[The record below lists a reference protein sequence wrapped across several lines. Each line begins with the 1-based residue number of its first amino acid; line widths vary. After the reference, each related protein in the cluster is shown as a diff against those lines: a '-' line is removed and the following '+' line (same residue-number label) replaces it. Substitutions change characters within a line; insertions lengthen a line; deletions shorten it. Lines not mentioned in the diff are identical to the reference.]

1 MANIDQLTLFDTGE
15 NVNRRARK
23 PDVLKNIEFMDLE
36 SIVRQ
41 LGKHR
46 NLNERKYIH
55 LGYPSYYGR
64 IPRFEVIRNR
74 VIMENGGR
82 FEGNYDP
89 SDFDLIIMK
98 YEMNDQNQ
106 AVYSQKL
113 LYVDDRG
120 QTWTGRLNLV
130 FADRVEYQRT
140 FRAVDYVTFEN
151 QEPQF
156 LGASVDSW
164 KMNNRLMREDEYVL
178 VNDRESIWRKL
189 ESDNLYTYL
198 FAKDEGI
205 QCPEIL
211 FMAPELE
218 QLKKAGYAFSDY
230 FPA

>member
-46 NLNERKYIH
+46 NLNERQYIH
-55 LGYPSYYGR
+55 LGYPNYYGR

-89 SDFDLIIMK
+89 SDFELIIMK
-98 YEMNDQNQ
+98 CEMNDQNQ

-130 FADRVEYQRT
+130 FADRVE
-140 FRAVDYVTFEN
+140 
-151 QEPQF
+151 
-156 LGASVDSW
+156 
-164 KMNNRLMREDEYVL
+164 
-178 VNDRESIWRKL
+178 
-189 ESDNLYTYL
+189 
-198 FAKDEGI
+198 
-205 QCPEIL
+205 
-211 FMAPELE
+211 
-218 QLKKAGYAFSDY
+218 
-230 FPA
+230 